1 LYSRGSTRHI
11 SAEQERRVAHDHG
24 HHHGDHHGHSHGHA
38 HGQAHGAATGTE
50 RRIFWALVLT
60 AAFTVAQIA
69 GGLLAGSLALI
80 TEGGHMLADAGSL
93 ALAFA
98 SIRIARRPA
107 DLARTYGYHRLEVLA
122 AFVNGLVL
130 LALVLWI
137 AIEAVRRL
145 FAPIEVL
152 GGVMLVI
159 AVAGLAVNAA
169 SFLILSGGDRAS
181 LNLHGAVLHVLS
193 DVLGSLAAI
202 VAAAVITATGW
213 TPIDPLL
220 SLLAALLLVRSGWT
234 LVRRSA
240 HVLLE
245 GTPEGLDLHRLRVD
259 LGAAVPGLKD
269 IHHVHAWSLTAGKPL
284 LTLHGTIHDDAEGE
298 LVLKQVKRHLEVVGF
313 SHSVVQLE
321 RDCPDDDRH

>member
-1 LYSRGSTRHI
+1 LP
-11 SAEQERRVAHDHG
+11 HDHG
-24 HHHGDHHGHSHGHA
+24 HHHPHAHA
-38 HGQAHGAATGTE
+38 HGAPGAASGTE
-50 RRIFWALVLT
+50 RRIFWALALT
-60 AAFTVAQIA
+60 AGFMVVEAV
-69 GGLLAGSLALI
+69 GGVLAGSLALI
-80 TEGGHMLADAGSL
+80 ADAGHMLADAAALG
-93 ALAFA
+93 LAFV
-98 SIRIARRPA
+98 SIRLARRPA
-107 DLARTYGYHRLEVLA
+107 DLARSYGYHRLEVLA

-137 AIEAVRRL
+137 VIEAIRRL

-152 GGVMLVI
+152 GGIMLVI
-159 AVAGLAVNAA
+159 ALAGLAVNLA
-169 SFLILSGGDRAS
+169 SFVILSGGDRAS

-193 DVLGSLAAI
+193 DVLGSIAAI
-202 VAAAVITATGW
+202 IAAAVIATTGW

-220 SLLAALLLVRSGWT
+220 SLLAAVLLVRSGWI

-245 GTPEGLDLHRLRVD
+245 GTPEGLDLDRLRVG

-298 LVLKQVKRHLEVVGF
+298 VVLKLVKRHLEVVGF

-321 RDCPDDDRH
+321 RACPDDDHH